1 MDYRKLNANT
11 AHLTAAVPNMAEV
24 TAITQ
29 EQPHPILAITDVKD
43 VFFMTPLQGN
53 DRECFAFIWGQNN
66 WDIKSVPDFSIITA
80 LVALCQTRWD
90 IFTAAPLWM

>member
-29 EQPHPILAITDVKD
+29 EQPHPILAISDVKD

-53 DRECFAFIWGQNN
+53 DQECLAFI
-66 WDIKSVPDFSIITA
+66 
-80 LVALCQTRWD
+80 
-90 IFTAAPLWM
+90 